1 MAQNK
6 QTKKESRETNAL
18 ESFRAIMVE
27 MNKHRLIDPDFD
39 FEDEYFIPDKY

>member
-1 MAQNK
+1 MAQNN
-6 QTKKESRETNAL
+6 QTKTEVKEPNAL

-39 FEDEYFIPDKY
+39 FEDEYFISDM